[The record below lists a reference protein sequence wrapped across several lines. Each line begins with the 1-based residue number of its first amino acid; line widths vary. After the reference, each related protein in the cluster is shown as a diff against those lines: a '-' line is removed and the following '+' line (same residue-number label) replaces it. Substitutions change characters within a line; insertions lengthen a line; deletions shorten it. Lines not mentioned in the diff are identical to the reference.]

1 MKRILL
7 PAISLSVVL
16 SLAGAASADILVGVA
31 GPITGP
37 NAAFG
42 AQFKKGAE
50 QAANDINAKGG
61 VLGQKIRIEI
71 GDDVSDPKQGISVA
85 NKFAADGVKY
95 VIGHYNSGVSI
106 PASEV
111 YAENGILE
119 FSPAST
125 NPQYTERELW
135 NTFRTCGRDDQQGKV
150 AGDYIAEHFKEAK
163 IAIVHDKT
171 PYGVG
176 LVDVAK
182 EVLNDAGIKEVLY
195 EGINMGDKDFSALI
209 SKMKESGVSLIYFG
223 GLHTEAGLIMR
234 QSADQG
240 LKATLFSGDGMVSNE
255 LASIAGD
262 AVIGTLNTFAPD
274 PRKNPAAKDLVEKYR
289 TQGFEPEAYTLY
301 SYAAMQIIMQA
312 IEKLGSADDAQKV
325 AETIKQ
331 GGPWPT
337 VIGQISYDGK
347 GDITRPDYVVYEW
360 TKGENGKPT
369 YGEK

>member
-16 SLAGAASADILVGVA
+16 SLAGAASADIPVGVA

-150 AGDYIAEHFKEAK
+150 AGDYIAEHFKDAK
-163 IAIVHDKT
+163 SLSFTTRHLTV
-171 PYGVG
+171 
-176 LVDVAK
+176 
-182 EVLNDAGIKEVLY
+182 
-195 EGINMGDKDFSALI
+195 
-209 SKMKESGVSLIYFG
+209 SGSS
-223 GLHTEAGLIMR
+223 M
-234 QSADQG
+234 S
-240 LKATLFSGDGMVSNE
+240 
-255 LASIAGD
+255 
-262 AVIGTLNTFAPD
+262 
-274 PRKNPAAKDLVEKYR
+274 RKRY
-289 TQGFEPEAYTLY
+289 
-301 SYAAMQIIMQA
+301 
-312 IEKLGSADDAQKV
+312 
-325 AETIKQ
+325 
-331 GGPWPT
+331 
-337 VIGQISYDGK
+337 
-347 GDITRPDYVVYEW
+347 
-360 TKGENGKPT
+360 
-369 YGEK
+369 